1 MVEAV
6 YGLASVAAALTAGR
20 RSLVRL
26 VLADTAFKPGKS
38 PPPIMRRIRAQAES
52 QGIPIGACVSFSYA
66 PWFPVKPY
74 IRHYCCLPLSFVV
87 VLAVKTKHASTG
99 YCEVV
104 ADMVYHH
111 VVTLLCFNLQLCCIL
126 QNYVL
131 RMMTRWRI
139 GDASFKTTYDDSYDD
154 AVTLFCAARY
164 HDKEKNVRFD
174 RREAAPRRG
183 VGMLTVANCP
193 STSFSCWNFSS
204 SKRCWHQQ

>member
-66 PWFPVKPY
+66 PCFPVKPY

-87 VLAVKTKHASTG
+87 VLAVKT
-99 YCEVV
+99 
-104 ADMVYHH
+104 
-111 VVTLLCFNLQLCCIL
+111 N
-126 QNYVL
+126 
-131 RMMTRWRI
+131 TRVQATARLSLIWYI
-139 GDASFKTTYDDSYDD
+139 TT
-154 AVTLFCAARY
+154 
-164 HDKEKNVRFD
+164 
-174 RREAAPRRG
+174 
-183 VGMLTVANCP
+183 
-193 STSFSCWNFSS
+193 W
-204 SKRCWHQQ
+204 